1 MAKAEQL
8 RDFVSIGGKVAVIIA
23 NSQSGGVLR
32 GHCDVWF
39 GDLKPNGE
47 PNVQQLPVTDDW
59 KLIGN
64 HGRFVG
70 ELQGSLKPPA

>member
-1 MAKAEQL
+1 MKSSQL
-8 RDFVSIGGKVAVIIA
+8 RDFVSIGGKTAVIIA
-23 NSQSGGVLR
+23 NDHSGGVLR

-47 PNVQQLPVTDDW
+47 PNVLQLKVTNDW

-64 HGRFVG
+64 EGRFIG
-70 ELQGSLKPPA
+70 ETQKISGS